1 MSFIDSLDFVG
12 KDDRVRKFLFPK
24 KIIGTWGNVIGAE
37 KLLEEKP
44 LQIGLSEQ
52 SVTNLINKDSN
63 ENAAILLDFGFEFH
77 GGIRILSSWSACKG
91 YPSVRVSFGESA
103 MEAVSNIGFKN
114 STNDHSTRDSVVTLP
129 QLSDMEIGQT
139 GFRFVYIE
147 LLSENAKIDL
157 KAVAAVFVYRD
168 LEYKGTFECDDE
180 KINAIYNTAA
190 YTCHLNM
197 QNMLWD
203 GIKRDRLVWI
213 GDSHPEMLTMR
224 TVFGKQSILE
234 ESLDFVREQTP
245 LPGWMNGMPSYS
257 MWWLIILWDWFT
269 HNGDEKF
276 LLKQKDYAVA
286 LMHQLCDSVNED
298 GSDTIP
304 SYFLD
309 WPTNGTPDGA
319 IGARALLV
327 IALEKAEKLALF
339 YGDSDLSALCLQKA
353 AVMKKN
359 NIVDSSR
366 KTVTAFQILAGI
378 KDAKEKNAFLLE
390 GGAKGLSTFLSYYVL
405 KAMALGGSM
414 KDTLAVMKEYYGAML
429 DKGATTFWE
438 DFNMDWLE
446 NTGNIDE
453 LLSSDQ
459 RDLHG
464 DNGAFCYIGYRHSLC
479 HGWSSG
485 PVPFLAEE
493 VLGIK
498 ILEIG
503 CKKICIKPN
512 LGDLKWAKGTYPTPF
527 GIISV
532 SHKALS
538 DGTVETTVDAPKG
551 IDIVIEK

>member
-1 MSFIDSLDFVG
+1 MSFIDSLTFAAQDE
-12 KDDRVRKFLFPK
+12 RVRKFVFPK
-24 KIIGTWGNVIGAE
+24 RIIKTWGNVVNSE
-37 KLLEEKP
+37 KLIEEKT
-44 LQIGLSEQ
+44 LQIGLSE
-52 SVTNLINKDSN
+52 SSTTGLINKDG
-63 ENAAILLDFGFEFH
+63 EEKAAVLLDFGYELH
-77 GGIRILSSWSACKG
+77 GGVRILSSWAGCNG
-91 YPSVRVSFGESA
+91 YPQVRVSFGESA
-103 MEAVSNIGFKN
+103 MEAISNIGDKN
-114 STNDHSTRDSVVTLP
+114 SGNDHSTRDSVVTLP
-129 QLSDMEIGQT
+129 PLSDMEIGQT

-147 LLSENAKIDL
+147 LLSENASINL
-157 KAVAAVFVYRD
+157 KSVVAVFVYRD

-180 KINAIYNTAA
+180 CINKIFNTAA

-224 TVFGKQSILE
+224 TVFGQQKLLE
-234 ESLDFVREQTP
+234 DSLDFVREQTP
-245 LPGWMNGMPSYS
+245 LPGWMNGIPTYS

-269 HNGDEKF
+269 HNGNKEF
-276 LLKQKDYAVA
+276 LLKQKDYAIS
-286 LMHQLCDSVNED
+286 LMHQLCNSVSDD
-298 GSDTIP
+298 GTDTIP

-309 WPTNGTPDGA
+309 WPTNGTPDA
-319 IGARALLV
+319 PIGARSLFV
-327 IALEKAEKLALF
+327 IALEKAEKLAAF
-339 YGDSDLSALCLQKA
+339 YGEGELSACCSKKA
-353 AVMKKN
+353 DIM
-359 NIVDSSR
+359 R
-366 KTVTAFQILAGI
+366 KSNTADAEFKAVTAFQVLAGI
-378 KDAKEKNAFLLE
+378 KEAKDVNSVLLD
-390 GGAKGLSTFLSYYVL
+390 GGAKGLSTFLSFYIL
-405 KAMALGGSM
+405 KAMSMGGSM

-438 DFNMDWLE
+438 DFSIDWLE

-453 LLSSDQ
+453 ILSPDQ

-503 CKKICIKPN
+503 CKKISIKAN
-512 LGDLKWAKGTYPTPF
+512 LGDLKWAKGTYPTPY

-532 SHKALS
+532 SHKVLD
-538 DGTVETTVDAPKG
+538 DGSVETTVDAPKE
-551 IDIVIEK
+551 IEVIVEK